1 MDQYRSST
9 PSTGTEVSPVD
20 SQRAALQSALRLV
33 VPVPANAGARRFL
46 DIVAGDLGAMDL
58 GDPSEPQYHP
68 TLWLAWATLERPDGG
83 GLARTTAELACL
95 SEDDL
100 LLGIVEFLTWIASDT
115 EPDHP
120 LVSEHND
127 FGYRSQPGALRR
139 STVTHYA
146 HRYTEW
152 RASILRPSPWKVKD
166 LVAMTDLSAAP
177 RKRERVEL
185 TIDMLGACIDVLRD
199 ENVVAIM
206 DPALRKAWHARER
219 AALLVRVWGVLRAG
233 EAVELRDVEETGYG
247 LRVRLLQPKSKTTR
261 WVRLPAR
268 GDRFCPLLALEAWLE
283 AAEEAGLDRRGRLLP
298 VVTRSPVDGKYVSV
312 GRGSE
317 RNYIRAVF
325 AAAGLGD
332 LLDDEALTLALHN
345 FRSVLPTRAADAGH
359 DLPFLQALGAWKR
372 GATPA
377 NSYIARRDGMSE
389 AQAMADLE
397 AA

>member
-9 PSTGTEVSPVD
+9 PSPGTAVSPVD
-20 SQRAALQSALRLV
+20 SQRAALQGALRLV

-46 DIVAGDLGAMDL
+46 GIVADDVAAMDL
-58 GDPSEPQYHP
+58 RDPSAARYHP
-68 TLWLAWATLERPDGG
+68 TLSLAWATLER
-83 GLARTTAELACL
+83 L
-95 SEDDL
+95 SDDDL
-100 LLGIVEFLTWIASDT
+100 LLGVVEFLTWIASDI

-127 FGYRSQPGALRR
+127 FGYRSKPGALRR
-139 STVTHYA
+139 GSVIHYA
-146 HRYTEW
+146 HRYITW
-152 RASILRPSPWKVKD
+152 RTSILRPSEWTVKD
-166 LVAMTDLSAAP
+166 LVEMADLSATP
-177 RKRERVEL
+177 RKRERVEV
-185 TIDMLGACIDVLRD
+185 TVDMLGACIDVLRD
-199 ENVVAIM
+199 ENVVAM
-206 DPALRKAWHARER
+206 KDPALRKAWHARER

-233 EAVELRDVEETGYG
+233 EAIELRDVEETGYG

-268 GDRFCPLLALEAWLE
+268 GDRFCPLLALDAWLK
-283 AAEEAGLDRRGRLLP
+283 AADEAGLDLGGRLLP
-298 VVTRSPVDGKYVSV
+298 VVTRNSVAGKHISE
-312 GRGSE
+312 GRASE

-325 AAAGLGD
+325 GAAGLGD
-332 LLDDEALTLALHN
+332 LLDDDVLTLALHN